1 MLLYGSNVNDKDN
14 ELSIKKGYLP
24 ETKDQSELIRICIG
38 VQNKNQDNSCPNDR
52 SGRCWLTV
60 FVN

>member
-1 MLLYGSNVNDKDN
+1 MILIPDDKDK
-14 ELSIKKGYLP
+14 ELSVKKGRLP

-38 VQNKNQDNSCPNDR
+38 LQNKNQCNSYPNDR
-52 SGRCWLTV
+52 SGGCWLTV